1 MTEITDLDV
10 GLGGLGILHQ
20 YSEGR
25 IKQAVELVKQGE
37 GSMVNRVG
45 KGTAALVI
53 GATQGIGLG
62 FVCRLL
68 QEPAIEHVYA
78 TYRALPSEALL
89 SLAARE
95 PERLTC
101 LPLDITQESQ
111 MLTLVQ
117 SLQASS
123 VQLAWVVNCVGILH
137 EAGQQPEKSLQQL
150 NADWL
155 LRYFQVNSVGAVLLA
170 KHLLPL
176 LKHGERSIFATL
188 SAKVGSIGDNQ
199 LGGWYGYRAS
209 KAALNML
216 IKTAALEYRRKSPNT
231 ILVLLHP
238 GTTNTQLSQPFQRN
252 VPSQQL
258 FTVERTVQQL
268 WAVLN
273 GLESTDSGQ
282 FFSWDGSPLPW

>member
-1 MTEITDLDV
+1 M
-10 GLGGLGILHQ
+10 LHQ

-45 KGTAALVI
+45 KGTAALVV

-68 QEPAIEHVYA
+68 QEPAMEHVYA

-123 VQLAWVVNCVGILH
+123 VRLAWVVNCVGILH
-137 EAGQQPEKSLQQL
+137 EAGQQPEKNLQQL

>member
-1 MTEITDLDV
+1 MV
-10 GLGGLGILHQ
+10 GRG
-20 YSEGR
+20 
-25 IKQAVELVKQGE
+25 VKGA
-37 GSMVNRVG
+37 
-45 KGTAALVI
+45 AALVV

-68 QEPAIEHVYA
+68 QEPLIEHVYA

-111 MLTLVQ
+111 MMTLVQ
-117 SLQASS
+117 SLQARS
-123 VQLAWVVNCVGILH
+123 VQLAWVINCVGILH
-137 EAGQQPEKSLQQL
+137 EAGRQPEKSLQQL

-252 VPSQQL
+252 VPPQQL
-258 FTVERTVQQL
+258 FAVERTVQQL

>member
-1 MTEITDLDV
+1 MTGGV
-10 GLGGLGILHQ
+10 GER
-20 YSEGR
+20 S
-25 IKQAVELVKQGE
+25 
-37 GSMVNRVG
+37 
-45 KGTAALVI
+45 AALVV

-62 FVCRLL
+62 FVRRLL
-68 QEPAIEHVYA
+68 QEPTVNHVYA
-78 TYRALPSEALL
+78 TYRVHPSEALL
-89 SLAARE
+89 GLMDCE
-95 PERLTC
+95 PNRLTC
-101 LPLDITQESQ
+101 LPLDITQETQ
-111 MLTLVQ
+111 IVKLVQ
-117 SLQASS
+117 SIQVTFPRLH
-123 VQLAWVVNCVGILH
+123 WVINCVGILH
-137 EAGQQPEKSLQQL
+137 EAAQQPEKSLQQL

-176 LKHGERSIFATL
+176 LKHSKRSTFATL

-216 IKTAALEYRRKSPNT
+216 IKTAALEYGRKSPNT

-238 GTTNTQLSQPFQRN
+238 GTTDTQLSQPFQRN
-252 VPSQQL
+252 VPPEKL
-258 FTVERTVQQL
+258 FAVERTVQQL

-273 GLESTDSGQ
+273 DLTQEDSGQ